1 MWIYQI
7 LCCYSGLKNVYII
20 LCFCLVHNRTYYFI
34 YFFYISRYST
44 SWTLSSLCSTIF
56 CPSLNIFNVDDW
68 KVNCLIKMYIQKLFN
83 IFFKEINRKYCYNAS
98 MWAVQSYYMYIQ
110 EIWFTLL
117 SSSCTTLPIISHIVH
132 AQIKKIFPGGRP
144 VMCVCR

>member
-1 MWIYQI
+1 MLI
-7 LCCYSGLKNVYII
+7 
-20 LCFCLVHNRTYYFI
+20 
-34 YFFYISRYST
+34 
-44 SWTLSSLCSTIF
+44 
-56 CPSLNIFNVDDW
+56 DW

-117 SSSCTTLPIISHIVH
+117 SSSCTTLLIISHIIH
-132 AQIKKIFPGGRP
+132 AQIKKIFPGGVRRLFEFSRGVRGFFLGGGGGLDP
-144 VMCVCR
+144 PDPSLLIRACHVTHWYTWTCRLNSFLNH